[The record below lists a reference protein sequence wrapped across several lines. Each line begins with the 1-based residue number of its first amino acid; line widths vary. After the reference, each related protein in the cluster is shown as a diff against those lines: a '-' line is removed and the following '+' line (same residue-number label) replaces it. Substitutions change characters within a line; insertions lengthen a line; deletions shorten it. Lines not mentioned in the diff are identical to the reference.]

1 MGLKEI
7 VKRLEQMANST
18 KELCP
23 HLPPL
28 IEHADGTTEN
38 ASTHDCG
45 LPRLRIV
52 AGYTD
57 DSDERMRRAA
67 HDTFAKIRARFDI
80 EPEQCAEIVAEQF
93 HIPARE
99 LLERAA

>member
-1 MGLKEI
+1 MGLKETI
-7 VKRLEQMANST
+7 KRLEQQTSAT
-18 KELCP
+18 KQLCS

-38 ASTHDCG
+38 ESTHICG
-45 LPRLRIV
+45 LPRLRIAV
-52 AGYTD
+52 GYTD

-67 HDTFAKIRARFDI
+67 HDAFAKIRARFDI
-80 EPEQCAEIVAEQF
+80 EPGRCAEIVSEEF

>member
-1 MGLKEI
+1 MNLETRI
-7 VKRLEQMANST
+7 KRLEQEMSVG
-18 KELCP
+18 KDLCP

-38 ASTHDCG
+38 ESTHVCG

-52 AGYTD
+52 VGYTD

-67 HDTFAKIRARFDI
+67 HDAFAKIRARFDV
-80 EPEQCAEIVAEQF
+80 EPGRCAEIVSEEF